1 MSAVNAAA
9 SNASFEFDSLKCAD
23 NYRRAIARE
32 FSPGLAG
39 TVVELGAGIGQ
50 MGLEFSRA
58 PGVRRFVAV
67 EPDSSFLPT
76 LRSTLPQ
83 AEVVGGTLE
92 ALPADVSAD
101 SIVSV
106 NVFEHIEDD
115 QGEMARSYKL
125 LLPRQGLFCIFVPA
139 RPEIYAPLDK
149 DFGHFRRYTKDGL
162 RRSLESA
169 GFKIERISYFNGIG
183 YFAWWW
189 MCCVRK
195 QRNFNADAVRFF
207 DRVIFP
213 PTNWL
218 ESNLVRPPVG
228 QSLIALARAV
238 PRS

>member
-32 FSPGLAG
+32 FTPGLSG

-50 MGLEFSRA
+50 MALEFSA
-58 PGVRRFVAV
+58 VPGVKRFVAV
-67 EPDSSFLPT
+67 EPDANFVPT
-76 LRSTLPQ
+76 LRATLPR
-83 AEVVGGTLE
+83 AEVISGTLD
-92 ALPADVSAD
+92 ALPADVRPD

-115 QGEMARSYKL
+115 QGEMAKSHAL
-125 LLPRQGLFCIFVPA
+125 LLPNRGLFCILVPA
-139 RPEIYAPLDK
+139 RPEIYSPLDK

-162 RRSLESA
+162 SRSLEKA
-169 GFKIERISYFNGIG
+169 GFKIERINYFNGIG

-189 MCCVRK
+189 VCCVRK
-195 QRNFNADAVRFF
+195 QRTFNAGAVRFF

-218 ESNLVRPPVG
+218 ERTLIRPPVG